1 MTTINTA
8 PAKFDFSDLTCEDYL
23 DVRDIIARV
32 ETLESERDDDA
43 ESFDA
48 DDAAELAALTAIL
61 DDMEGY
67 GGDEQW
73 RGNWYPVTLI
83 RDSYFTEYAEEL
95 VTDCGYISKDFP
107 HWIAVDW
114 DATARA
120 KRAADDLAKA
130 ARAIRA

>member
-8 PAKFDFSDLTCEDYL
+8 PAKFDFSDLTCKDYL

-48 DDAAELAALTAIL
+48 AELAALAAIL
-61 DDMEGY
+61 DDMKGY

-83 RDSYFTEYAEEL
+83 RDSCFTEYAEEL

-107 HWIAVDW
+107 HWIAIDW

-120 KRAADDLAKA
+120 VQQDYTSTEIDGVTYWYR
-130 ARAIRA
+130 